1 MDKLELCNLTE
12 IVIDTQNGVDGAFER
27 LYKETVRFSYRIASV
42 MLKSEE
48 DIEDA
53 LQNSYMYVARYI
65 KDLRDPKS
73 FESWLSTIVRNECR
87 KHIAREKK
95 ASDIF
100 ASVISSKE
108 FELLSEESIPFDLM
122 EKSEIVES
130 VRLIVDK
137 LPDEKRA
144 CIMLYYF
151 EQNTLPEIAEILG
164 IPEGTVKSRLYNG
177 RKILEKELKKLQK
190 KDEALYGISVIPLI
204 TAFFAYQMK
213 SIVVPVSIAE
223 GASICIAAA
232 EGVAATT
239 VASAAATG
247 TSAAGAGTAGAG
259 ATGVG
264 TAATGTAAAAG
275 TSAVTSVAGT
285 AGAAVATK
293 VAAVAVA
300 AAVAT
305 GGGVATVNYVADKRE
320 EQLTS
325 VPITSVTEE
334 YTTAP
339 AFAEKTTLVF
349 PEKTTL
355 LTTVLTT
362 KKAETT
368 AVKTTSAVSQTT
380 ETSTVKAVKTTRKK
394 TTVPETT
401 AASTTV
407 TGTTVKA
414 TTTAKETTTAKAT
427 TTEIT
432 TTQPTTR
439 KETTTAAPTT
449 DASEIYNVSSGILS
463 DYTGEGGSV
472 AVPSTVGGENVTA
485 IGTAAFAGN
494 SSITSVSIPSTV
506 TKIGQEAFA
515 DCTGLKSVSLPS
527 SLQSIG
533 IGSFCGCTS
542 LTSVDIPSGVTSI
555 GDDAFADCSSLST
568 VTIPSSVT
576 SIGENVFGG
585 CNNLTIRCSEGSAA
599 HDYAV
604 ENSINFELI

>member
-1 MDKLELCNLTE
+1 MDKLEICNLSE

-27 LYKETVRFSYRIASV
+27 LYKETIKFSYRVAYAFI
-42 MLKSEE
+42 KNED

-65 KDLRDPKS
+65 KDLRDPGS

-87 KHIAREKK
+87 KHIAKEKK
-95 ASDIF
+95 VSDIF

-108 FELLSEESIPFDLM
+108 FELLSEESIPVDLM
-122 EKSEIVES
+122 EKSEVIES

-137 LPDEKRA
+137 LSDEKRA

-164 IPEGTVKSRLYNG
+164 VPEGTVKSRLYNG

-190 KDEALYGISVIPLI
+190 KNEALYGISVIPLI
-204 TAFFAYQMK
+204 AAFFAYQMK
-213 SIVVPVSIAE
+213 NIVVPASIAE

-232 EGVAATT
+232 GGAAATT
-239 VASAAATG
+239 AASAAAAGST
-247 TSAAGAGTAGAG
+247 AAGAAGA
-259 ATGVG
+259 G

-305 GGGVATVNYVADKRE
+305 GGGVAAVNYVADKRE
-320 EQLTS
+320 AQLTT
-325 VPITSVTEE
+325 VPQTSVTEE

-349 PEKTTL
+349 PETTTSL

-362 KKAETT
+362 VKAVT
-368 AVKTTSAVSQTT
+368 TT
-380 ETSTVKAVKTTRKK
+380 EKTASSVLQTAESSTVKAVKTTRKA
-394 TTVPETT
+394 TTVPATT
-401 AASTTV
+401 TASTTAVV
-407 TGTTVKA
+407 TTREETTTVKA
-414 TTTAKETTTAKAT
+414 TTTK
-427 TTEIT
+427 IT
-432 TTQPTTR
+432 TTQPTTQ
-439 KETTTAAPTT
+439 KQTTTEAPTA
-449 DASEIYNVSSGILS
+449 DASEIYNVSGGILGE
-463 DYTGEGGSV
+463 YTGKGGSV
-472 AVPSTVGGENVTA
+472 SVPSTVGGENITA

-494 SSITSVSIPSTV
+494 SAITSVSIPSTV
-506 TKIGQEAFA
+506 TKIGQEAFL
-515 DCTGLKSVSLPS
+515 DCTGLKNVSLPS

-542 LTSVDIPSGVTSI
+542 LTSVDIPSGVTTI

-568 VTIPSSVT
+568 VTIPSSVS
-576 SIGENVFGG
+576 SIGENAFGG

-599 HDYAV
+599 HNYAV

>member
-1 MDKLELCNLTE
+1 MDKLETCNLTE
-12 IVIDTQNGVDGAFER
+12 LVIDTQNGVDGAFER
-27 LYKETVRFSYRIASV
+27 LYKETIKFSYRVACV
-42 MLKSEE
+42 LLKNEN

-73 FESWLSTIVRNECR
+73 FESWLSTIIRNECR

-130 VRLIVDK
+130 VRLIVEK

-190 KDEALYGISVIPLI
+190 KDETFYGISVIPLI

-213 SIVVPVSIAE
+213 NIVVPASIAE

-232 EGVAATT
+232 EGAASATA
-239 VASAAATG
+239 VSAAAATG

-259 ATGVG
+259 ATGAG

-320 EQLTS
+320 AQLTT
-325 VPITSVTEE
+325 VPQTSVTEE

-349 PEKTTL
+349 LETTSL
-355 LTTVLTT
+355 LTTVFTT

-368 AVKTTSAVSQTT
+368 AGKTTSSVSQTT
-380 ETSTVKAVKTTRKK
+380 EDSTVIAVKTTRKR
-394 TTVPETT
+394 TTVP
-401 AASTTV
+401 ATTV
-407 TGTTVKA
+407 TS
-414 TTTAKETTTAKAT
+414 TTAVVTTREETTTAKAT
-427 TTEIT
+427 TTKIT
-432 TTQPTTR
+432 TTQPTTQ
-439 KETTTAAPTT
+439 KETSTAAPTT
-449 DASEIYNVSSGILS
+449 DASEIYNVSGGILS
-463 DYTGEGGSV
+463 DYTGGGGSV

-542 LTSVDIPSGVTSI
+542 LTSVDIPSGVTTI

-576 SIGENVFGG
+576 SIGENAFGG

-599 HDYAV
+599 HNYAV
-604 ENSINFELI
+604 ENSINYELI

>member
-1 MDKLELCNLTE
+1 MDKLETCKLTE

-27 LYKETVRFSYRIASV
+27 LYKETIKFSYRVACVI
-42 MLKSEE
+42 LKNED

-53 LQNSYMYVARYI
+53 LQSSYMHVARYI

-95 ASDIF
+95 VSDIF

-108 FELLSEESIPFDLM
+108 FELLSEESISVDLM
-122 EKSEIVES
+122 EKSEIIES

-151 EQNTLPEIAEILG
+151 EENTLPEISEILG
-164 IPEGTVKSRLYNG
+164 IPEGTVKSRLYSG

-190 KDEALYGISVIPLI
+190 KDETFYGVSVVPLV

-213 SIVVPVSIAE
+213 NIVVPASIAE
-223 GASICIAAA
+223 GAAACIAAA
-232 EGVAATT
+232 EGVAATA
-239 VASAAATG
+239 VASAAAAG
-247 TSAAGAGTAGAG
+247 TSAAGA
-259 ATGVG
+259 G

-275 TSAVTSVAGT
+275 TSAVTSVVGT

-320 EQLTS
+320 AQLTT
-325 VPITSVTEE
+325 VPQTSVTEE

-349 PEKTTL
+349 PETTTL

-368 AVKTTSAVSQTT
+368 AVKTTSAVSQTK
-380 ETSTVKAVKTTRKK
+380 ETSTVKAVKTTRKA
-394 TTVPETT
+394 TTVPATT
-401 AASTTV
+401 TASTTV

-414 TTTAKETTTAKAT
+414 TTTVKTTTTAKETTTAKVT

-432 TTQPTTR
+432 TTHPTTR
-439 KETTTAAPTT
+439 KETTTAALTT
-449 DASEIYNVSSGILS
+449 DASEIYNVSGGILS
-463 DYTGEGGSV
+463 EYTGEGGSV

-485 IGTAAFAGN
+485 IGTGAFAGN
-494 SSITSVSIPSTV
+494 SAITSVSIPSTV
-506 TKIGQEAFA
+506 TKIGQEAFL

-542 LTSVDIPSGVTSI
+542 LTSVDIPSGVKTI

-576 SIGENVFGG
+576 SIGENAFGG

>member
-1 MDKLELCNLTE
+1 MDKLETCNLTE
-12 IVIDTQNGVDGAFER
+12 LVIDTQNGVDGAFER
-27 LYKETVRFSYRIASV
+27 LYKETVKFSYRVASV
-42 MLKSEE
+42 MLKSED

-73 FESWLSTIVRNECR
+73 FESWLSTIIRNECR

-95 ASDIF
+95 ASDFF

-122 EKSEIVES
+122 EKSEIIES

-137 LPDEKRA
+137 LPDDKRA

-164 IPEGTVKSRLYNG
+164 IPEGTVKSRLYKG
-177 RKILEKELKKLQK
+177 RKILEKELKKLQR
-190 KDEALYGISVIPLI
+190 KDETFYGISVIPLI

-213 SIVVPVSIAE
+213 NIVVPASIAE

-232 EGVAATT
+232 EGAAATT
-239 VASAAATG
+239 AISAAAATG
-247 TSAAGAGTAGAG
+247 ASTAGTAGVTG
-259 ATGVG
+259 AG

-305 GGGVATVNYVADKRE
+305 GGGVATVNYVAEKRE
-320 EQLTS
+320 TQLTT
-325 VPITSVTEE
+325 VPQTSVTEE

-349 PEKTTL
+349 PETTSM
-355 LTTVLTT
+355 LTTVFTT
-362 KKAETT
+362 EKAGNT
-368 AVKTTSAVSQTT
+368 ALKTTSSVSQTA
-380 ETSTVKAVKTTRKK
+380 ENSTVKAVKTTHK
-394 TTVPETT
+394 TTTFPATTAPSPSVTETT
-401 AASTTV
+401 
-407 TGTTVKA
+407 K
-414 TTTAKETTTAKAT
+414 KDTTTAKAT
-427 TTEIT
+427 TTKIT
-432 TTQPTTR
+432 TTQPTTK
-439 KETTTAAPTT
+439 KETSTAAPTT
-449 DASEIYNVSSGILS
+449 DASEIYNVSGGILS
-463 DYTGEGGSV
+463 EYTGEGGSV

-485 IGTAAFAGN
+485 IGTGAFAGN
-494 SSITSVSIPSTV
+494 SAITSVSVPSTV

-555 GDDAFADCSSLST
+555 GDDAFADCSSLSKA
-568 VTIPSSVT
+568 TIPSSVT
-576 SIGENVFGG
+576 SIGENAFGG

-604 ENSINFELI
+604 ENSIDFELI

>member
-1 MDKLELCNLTE
+1 MDKLETCNLTE

-27 LYKETVRFSYRIASV
+27 LYKETIKFSYRVAYAFI
-42 MLKSEE
+42 KNED

-65 KDLRDPKS
+65 KDLRDPGS

-87 KHIAREKK
+87 KHIAKEKK
-95 ASDIF
+95 VSDIF

-108 FELLSEESIPFDLM
+108 FELLSEESIPVDLM
-122 EKSEIVES
+122 EKSEIIES

-164 IPEGTVKSRLYNG
+164 VPEGTVKSRLYNG

-204 TAFFAYQMK
+204 AAFFAYQMK
-213 SIVVPVSIAE
+213 NIVVPASIAE

-232 EGVAATT
+232 AGTTAAGAGTAGVTGAGT
-239 VASAAATG
+239 VATGTAAATG
-247 TSAAGAGTAGAG
+247 TSA
-259 ATGVG
+259 
-264 TAATGTAAAAG
+264 
-275 TSAVTSVAGT
+275 VTSVVGT

-305 GGGVATVNYVADKRE
+305 GGGAATVNYVADKRE
-320 EQLTS
+320 AQLTT
-325 VPITSVTEE
+325 VPQTSVTEE

-339 AFAEKTTLVF
+339 AFAEKTTLIF
-349 PEKTTL
+349 PETTTSL

-362 KKAETT
+362 VKAVT
-368 AVKTTSAVSQTT
+368 TT
-380 ETSTVKAVKTTRKK
+380 EKTASSVLQTAESSTVKAVKTTRKA
-394 TTVPETT
+394 TTVPATT
-401 AASTTV
+401 TASTTTVV
-407 TGTTVKA
+407 TTREETTTVKA
-414 TTTAKETTTAKAT
+414 TTTK
-427 TTEIT
+427 IT
-432 TTQPTTR
+432 TTQPTTQ
-439 KETTTAAPTT
+439 KETTTAPTT
-449 DASEIYNVSSGILS
+449 DASEIYNVSGGILGE
-463 DYTGEGGSV
+463 YTGEGGSV
-472 AVPSTVGGENVTA
+472 SVPSTVGGENVTA

-494 SSITSVSIPSTV
+494 SAITSVSIPSTV
-506 TKIGQEAFA
+506 TKIGQEAFL

-533 IGSFCGCTS
+533 I
-542 LTSVDIPSGVTSI
+542 
-555 GDDAFADCSSLST
+555 
-568 VTIPSSVT
+568 
-576 SIGENVFGG
+576 
-585 CNNLTIRCSEGSAA
+585 
-599 HDYAV
+599 
-604 ENSINFELI
+604 